1 MGLGKS
7 ADTHTSISRMTCSS
21 FPPKPFSQRGLSVKL
36 FIGTANGLFAGN
48 NVPAADG
55 AQWDRILSMA
65 STPPFAA
72 PPQNNMN
79 QSQTRACQGSVEC
92 VRDRVRRWVHVGG
105 HNRGQCRLHS
115 PVHVSQ
121 LTLPL
126 TIMGYGQ
133 RQPGISRRDPAQ
145 SR

>member
-7 ADTHTSISRMTCSS
+7 AYTHTSISRMTCSS
-21 FPPKPFSQRGLSVKL
+21 FPPKPFSQKGLSVKL

-72 PPQNNMN
+72 PLQNDMN
-79 QSQTRACQGSVEC
+79 QSLPGICRVCQGPGKAMGACWRSQS
-92 VRDRVRRWVHVGG
+92 G
-105 HNRGQCRLHS
+105 
-115 PVHVSQ
+115 PVP
-121 LTLPL
+121 T
-126 TIMGYGQ
+126 
-133 RQPGISRRDPAQ
+133 
-145 SR
+145 